1 MSKLAF
7 AVIICL
13 VLSSCQSDADRLVF
27 TEAGTVF
34 TNGDSL
40 CIGKSGEADA
50 LNYYYLEEIVQ
61 GINKPLL
68 NSGDVMLN
76 LYFPD
81 NCFKIKLNPG
91 SKYGVLYIMNDIKY
105 RYEFD
110 VDKNGTIDI
119 NKKRS

>member
-1 MSKLAF
+1 MRKLAF
-7 AVIICL
+7 AVIISL
-13 VLSSCQSDADRLVF
+13 VLSACQSDADRLVF

-34 TNGDSL
+34 TNGDSF

-81 NCFKIKLNPG
+81 NCFKINLNPG

>member
-1 MSKLAF
+1 MRRLAF
-7 AVIICL
+7 AVIIGL
-13 VLSSCQSDADRLVF
+13 VLSACQSDADRLVF
-27 TEAGTVF
+27 IETGKVF
-34 TNGDSL
+34 TNSDSL

-68 NSGDVMLN
+68 NSGDVMLK

-81 NCFKIKLNPG
+81 NCFKIKLKPG
-91 SKYGVLYIMNDIKY
+91 SKYGILYIMNDIKY

-110 VDKNGTIDI
+110 VNKNGTIAKT
-119 NKKRS
+119 KKRS

>member
-1 MSKLAF
+1 MRRLAF
-7 AVIICL
+7 AVVIGL
-13 VLSSCQSDADRLVF
+13 VLTACQSDADRLVF
-27 TEAGTVF
+27 TETGTVF

-61 GINKPLL
+61 GVNKPLL

-76 LYFPD
+76 LSYPD
-81 NCFKIKLNPG
+81 TCFKIKLKPG

-110 VDKNGTIDI
+110 VNENGRIAKTE
-119 NKKRS
+119 KRS